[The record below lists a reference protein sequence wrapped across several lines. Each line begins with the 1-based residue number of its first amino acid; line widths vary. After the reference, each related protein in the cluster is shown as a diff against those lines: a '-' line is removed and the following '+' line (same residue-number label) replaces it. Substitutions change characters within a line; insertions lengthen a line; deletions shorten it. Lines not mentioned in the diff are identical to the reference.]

1 MSKAQRNAH
10 QGANRQAK
18 LAAEQAAQRRRQ
30 RNRRLAWVGA
40 VVAVVVLAAAG
51 ILWATRTPSSG
62 TASAS
67 STPEPRVTFT
77 DLSRNHVSGAVTYAQ
92 TPPAGGDHSAEWQN
106 CGIYS
111 KPVPNENAV
120 HSLEHGAIWITYQ
133 PNLTSA
139 DVDTLK
145 SRVRNQ
151 PYALLSPYPGLPSPI
166 VATVWG
172 VQQRLSSASDPAL
185 KQFIADYADASK
197 APEPRGE
204 CTGGLGTPQP

>member
-1 MSKAQRNAH
+1 M
-10 QGANRQAK
+10 
-18 LAAEQAAQRRRQ
+18 
-30 RNRRLAWVGA
+30 
-40 VVAVVVLAAAG
+40 VAVVVLAAAG
-51 ILWATRTPSSG
+51 ILWATRTPGRG
-62 TASAS
+62 TAAAS
-67 STPEPRVTFT
+67 STPEPRVIFT
-77 DLSRNHVSGAVTYAQ
+77 DLSRNHVTGAVTYPQ

-111 KPVPNENAV
+111 NPVPNENAV

-166 VATVWG
+166 VATVWA

-197 APEPRGE
+197 AQSRGASAPADWEPPSPERRPAPAPTTLT
-204 CTGGLGTPQP
+204 CQAI